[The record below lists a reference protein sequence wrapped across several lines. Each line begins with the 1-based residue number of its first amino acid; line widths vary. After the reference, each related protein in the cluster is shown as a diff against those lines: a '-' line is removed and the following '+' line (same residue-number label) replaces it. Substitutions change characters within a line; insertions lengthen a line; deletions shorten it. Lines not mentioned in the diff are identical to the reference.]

1 MSQTMAP
8 HADALTN
15 ESVRYLQ
22 DLLRINTTNPPG
34 NETQAVEYIA
44 DVLRRE
50 GYDPHLIESSPGR
63 GNVVARYQGTGEL
76 EPLLIYGHVDV
87 VTADARRWRHGPFS
101 GDMGDGCI
109 WGRGALDM
117 KGMVAQELMVMLL
130 LQRSGIRLKRD
141 VIFAATADEEA
152 GGVAGMGYV
161 VDHHPDLVR
170 AEYGLSEGGGTTMYI
185 AGKPFYDVRT
195 AEKGT
200 CRFKL
205 RVSGNPG
212 HGSVPRPDT
221 AVSKIAEAVV
231 KLSSTP
237 LPFRSTATFV
247 TFFQLIARAL
257 GLPPVARQLNEQNL
271 HRLLQIV
278 PADMGH
284 YIRAL
289 THDTAV
295 PTGLRAGEK
304 INVIPGEAEAWVDG
318 RYLPGQTA
326 EGFLEEVRQVIGPGY
341 EIERVDTTVPL
352 EAPPGG
358 PLYEAIVSVMSK
370 HAPEASIAP
379 LMLAG
384 ATDAKHVARLGTKCL
399 GFGPIRIP
407 EGFPLEHLIHG
418 HDERIPVEGYLWGIG
433 VLHDI
438 VTEFCSR

>member
-1 MSQTMAP
+1 MAP